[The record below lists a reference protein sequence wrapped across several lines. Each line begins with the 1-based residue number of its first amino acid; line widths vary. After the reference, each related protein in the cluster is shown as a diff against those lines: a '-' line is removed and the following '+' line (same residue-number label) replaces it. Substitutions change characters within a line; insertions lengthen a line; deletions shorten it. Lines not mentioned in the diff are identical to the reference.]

1 MRKKRGHY
9 VDQTVHSSRWKAF
22 WDKGGWWRAI
32 LLTVLYMVIYL
43 GAGLVIGTVA
53 GDEVVAEDIFRTP
66 QSVFVGLTLSL
77 IVGSVALAA
86 FVYSVKWF
94 KPLFAPQPVKG
105 SWWMWAAPFFL
116 LAAIVLRFLGIN
128 YSSYQASVVVIT
140 LLTGLLIG
148 FAEEILTRGIVV
160 KMLRDS
166 GKSEWVVMVLSSLV
180 FALMHSA
187 NALSGMPILTVLLTI
202 VFTFGFGICMYLTLR
217 VTGNLIWPMVLHAL
231 YDPTLFLSTGG
242 IDQAATGPQS
252 PLLLLA
258 GPANMI
264 YMLIAVIALIVVRG
278 RVQRSPLSE
287 PALH

>member
-1 MRKKRGHY
+1 M
-9 VDQTVHSSRWKAF
+9 DQTVRSSAWKTF

-32 LLTVLYMVIYL
+32 LLAVLYMAIYL
-43 GAGLVIGTVA
+43 GAGLVIGPIA
-53 GDEVVAEDIFRTP
+53 GDQVVAEDIFRTP
-66 QSVFVGLTLSL
+66 QSVFIGLTLSL
-77 IVGSVALAA
+77 IIGSAALAA

-116 LAAIVLRFLGIN
+116 VAAIALRFLGIN
-128 YSSYQASVVVIT
+128 YSSYQASVVVVT

-180 FALMHSA
+180 FALLHSA
-187 NALSGMPILTVLLTI
+187 NILSGMPIVTVLVTVL
-202 VFTFGFGICMYLTLR
+202 FTFGFGICMYLTLR
-217 VTGNLIWPMVLHAL
+217 VTGNLIWPMILHAL

-264 YMLIAVIALIVVRG
+264 YMLIAVVALIVVRG
-278 RVQRSPLSE
+278 HVQRAPLAV
-287 PALH
+287 PAAL